1 MFNLTIPKLFH
12 LLLLLQLLLYPILAN
27 PQNRGD
33 LAVGN
38 ANLEGQGIV
47 GPVEKPKQRR
57 RRSFWKA
64 AAGGALVGGGA
75 ALLYKGIK
83 GRNKNG

>member
-27 PQNRGD
+27 PDNRGA

-38 ANLEGQGIV
+38 ANLEGQGWIE
-47 GPVEKPKQRR
+47 PLEK
-57 RRSFWKA
+57 
-64 AAGGALVGGGA
+64 
-75 ALLYKGIK
+75 
-83 GRNKNG
+83 